1 MRTLAWESEAGGFAA
16 GCSGYERTA
25 EPGCC
30 GSGVTGCKDLT
41 TVQNSEGHRAD
52 GRHYRVLLSSS
63 LPWIWVQLTGTAGQV
78 LFLLFSSSCQSS
90 FTNPEHWSFSHGYC
104 LLQVLETLDT
114 FFSEIRLSDDS
125 SLKTLCLT
133 RVI

>member
-1 MRTLAWESEAGGFAA
+1 MVRTLAWESEAGGFAA

-52 GRHYRVLLSSS
+52 GCHYRVLLSSS
-63 LPWIWVQLTGTAGQV
+63 LPWIWVQLTGLQDKSYFSFLALVVSLPLRIQSTDPSLMATACSR
-78 LFLLFSSSCQSS
+78 F
-90 FTNPEHWSFSHGYC
+90 
-104 LLQVLETLDT
+104 
-114 FFSEIRLSDDS
+114 
-125 SLKTLCLT
+125 
-133 RVI
+133 